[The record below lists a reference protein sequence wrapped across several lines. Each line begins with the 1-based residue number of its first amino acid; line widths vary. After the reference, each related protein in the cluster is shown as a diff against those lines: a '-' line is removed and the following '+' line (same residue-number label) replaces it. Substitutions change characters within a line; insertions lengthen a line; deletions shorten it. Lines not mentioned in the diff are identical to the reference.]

1 MYAVVH
7 AADIQDGDGGILA
20 LASMF
25 GLSPFPGEA
34 LRRRGPRFRNAL
46 AKVLPRLS
54 VDVVKRS
61 DGLQGFKVLPRRWV
75 VERSFAW
82 LNGADDWPSISRT

>member
-1 MYAVVH
+1 MAT
-7 AADIQDGDGGILA
+7 AGSWPWPACSGFPPFLEKLFADGGYQ
-20 LASMF
+20 
-25 GLSPFPGEA
+25 
-34 LRRRGPRFRNAL
+34 GPRFRNAL